1 MINVA
6 VCSHLTQVSSYS
18 HIIPS
23 NAAEFG
29 GQLTKLVASQKDS
42 VLLIDMKK
50 VDSLDNTTL
59 MALVAAFRLAQNLGR
74 RLIFCSV
81 APSVKIILE
90 LSQLDRILEIF
101 DSHDAFEATLA

>member
-1 MINVA
+1 MINA
-6 VCSHLTQVSSYS
+6 AICSNIIKGSSYS

-23 NAAEFG
+23 NAAEFE
-29 GQLTKLVASQKDS
+29 GQLTEIVASQKDS
-42 VLLIDMKK
+42 VLLIDMRR
-50 VDSLDNTTL
+50 VDSLDNQTL

-74 RLIFCSV
+74 RLILCSV

-101 DSHDAFEATLA
+101 DNHDAFEASLV